1 MNLVDQNEFRG
12 KVVLVT
18 GAGKGTG
25 RAVAEAFSERGAI
38 LAANDI
44 SPMNVEFLVT
54 RLNAAGGHARAY
66 LHDIAKKVAAQALI
80 NEVIDHFERIDI
92 LVNCANVKPHGPLLD
107 MDEWDLH
114 RVFEVNTI
122 GTFLMMQSVGRVM
135 RPQGGGVIVNVVKFP
150 AQPAHVNQGA
160 YAASRLAVAGL
171 TRLAALELQPHN
183 IRVHAATSGLPEF
196 DNSGQTYADLV
207 EAVLA
212 LSGEKLAGQ
221 NGRIVNVG

>member
-1 MNLVDQNEFRG
+1 MIDKNEFSG

-25 RAVAEAFSERGAI
+25 RAAAEAFAERGATV
-38 LAANDI
+38 AVNDI
-44 SPMNVEFLVT
+44 SPINVETLAT
-54 RLNAAGGHARAY
+54 WINAYGGHAKAY

-80 NEVIDHFERIDI
+80 NEVIDSFERIDI
-92 LVNCANVKPHGPLLD
+92 LVNCANVEPHGPLLS

-122 GTFLMMQSVGRVM
+122 GTFVMIQSVARVM
-135 RPQGGGVIVNVVKFP
+135 RTQGGGVIVSVVKFP
-150 AQPAHVNQGA
+150 AEPTHGGQAA

-171 TRLAALELQPHN
+171 TQQAAIELGQHN
-183 IRVHAATSGLPEF
+183 VRIHAATNGLPQLH
-196 DNSGQTYADLV
+196 NSDETYPGLV

-212 LSGEKLAGQ
+212 LSGEKFAGQ
-221 NGRIVNVG
+221 NGKIINVE